1 MGWKQGGFLFFWSVY
16 LCILPILAFDLP
28 ILKNTSKGIEIA
40 RKWKRPNGKTQT
52 CCNINHIWPHNGYLT
67 QITLET
73 SLLAGY
79 VLNQS
84 FASNCHRYNASNA
97 CITAL
102 QIEPLHTTR
111 TNVKAAN
118 SYIAKLRE
126 NAIGKIGGLSKHN
139 SRSDQPVNFI
149 FTISFI

>member
-1 MGWKQGGFLFFWSVY
+1 MKVGTQWCWRRQIQTNPSRDFYRQVAPWDGNKVAFSFFWSVY

-40 RKWKRPNGKTQT
+40 RKRKRPNGKTQT
-52 CCNINHIWPHNGYLT
+52 CCSIKNIWPQPHNGYLT
-67 QITLET
+67 QIILET

-79 VLNQS
+79 VLNQF
-84 FASNCHRYNASNA
+84 FASNSHCYNTSNA

-111 TNVKAAN
+111 TNVKE
-118 SYIAKLRE
+118 Y
-126 NAIGKIGGLSKHN
+126 SK
-139 SRSDQPVNFI
+139 SE
-149 FTISFI
+149 